1 MSGKTRSG
9 EIFDALRS
17 DILIGRFEPGEKLSP
32 AAIADTFGVSL
43 GVVREALTRLAEQN
57 LVTST
62 PQIGFSVITISR
74 EDLLDLTN
82 VRLEI
87 ETLALRHSVA
97 NGDVS
102 WESELVA
109 AHHVLE
115 RTPQMDPEDPHMRN
129 EDWFL
134 AHNRYHHLL
143 LSACGSPRLL
153 DIAEGL
159 RDSADIYRRWSQ
171 PIGSGTPRD
180 IPAEHRAILDAVMA
194 RDSDGAAQALSD
206 HIAHTTS
213 VLLHKAT

>member
-1 MSGKTRSG
+1 MTGKTRSG
-9 EIFDALRS
+9 EIFDALRT
-17 DILIGRFEPGEKLSP
+17 DILVGRFEPGEKLSP
-32 AAIADTFGVSL
+32 AAIAETFGVSL
-43 GVVREALTRLAEQN
+43 GVVREALTRLAEQS

-62 PQIGFSVITISR
+62 PQIGFSVISISR

-87 ETLALRHSVA
+87 ETLALRRSVEK
-97 NGDVS
+97 GDVA

-115 RTPQMDPEDPHMRN
+115 RTVQMDPEDPQRRN
-129 EDWFL
+129 EDWYL

-143 LSACGSPRLL
+143 LAACGSPRLL

-171 PIGSGTPRD
+171 PISGGAPRD

-194 RDSDGAAQALSD
+194 RDADGAAEALAD